1 MINAIIIDD
10 EHDALEELKL
20 LITTHCKNIQL
31 IGEGNSVKEA
41 INLID
46 TLKPAVVFLDI
57 EMPTSNGFNLLEHY
71 KEYSFS
77 VIFTTAF
84 DQYAIKAIRFCAL
97 DYLLKPIQSNELI
110 NAVDRVVK
118 KKNTSDQLKELSN
131 SHVTGENNTLI
142 LNSQNEFFSKKIN
155 DIVRFEADR
164 NYTFVFFL
172 DGTKEL
178 ISKTL
183 LYFND
188 LLESKGFIRC
198 HKSHLINKIH
208 IDKVLK
214 ENQWNI
220 NMADGSQ
227 VPVSH
232 RKKTTVRNVLT

>member
-10 EHDALEELKL
+10 ELDALEELKL
-20 LITTHCKNIQL
+20 LVRKHCNNIQI

-41 INLID
+41 IELID
-46 TLKPAVVFLDI
+46 TLNPTIVFLDI

-71 KEYSFS
+71 EEYSFS

-97 DYLLKPIQSNELI
+97 DYLLKPIQPNELI
-110 NAVDRVVK
+110 NAVDRVAK
-118 KKNTSDQLKELSN
+118 TRNTSEQLKELSN
-131 SHVTGENNTLI
+131 SRIKGKNDTII
-142 LNSQNEFFSKKIN
+142 LNSQNEFISKKIK

-188 LLESKGFIRC
+188 LLEQKGFIRC

-214 ENQWNI
+214 KEQWNI
-220 NMADGSQ
+220 NMADGSI

-232 RKKTTVRNVLT
+232 RKKAIVRNFLN

>member
-20 LITTHCKNIQL
+20 LIITHCKNIQL

-118 KKNTSDQLKELSN
+118 KKT
-131 SHVTGENNTLI
+131 
-142 LNSQNEFFSKKIN
+142 
-155 DIVRFEADR
+155 R
-164 NYTFVFFL
+164 
-172 DGTKEL
+172 
-178 ISKTL
+178 
-183 LYFND
+183 
-188 LLESKGFIRC
+188 
-198 HKSHLINKIH
+198 
-208 IDKVLK
+208 
-214 ENQWNI
+214 
-220 NMADGSQ
+220 
-227 VPVSH
+227 
-232 RKKTTVRNVLT
+232 LTN